1 MKFLRTPF
9 LQNMS
14 ERVLLLN
21 QAVSSFLTPKW
32 SWRIQITD
40 KKVKFYCKAREQVL
54 AASYYYY
61 CSTESNCMLQLFR
74 YLLGRCSLA
83 DKLVLP
89 KSSLTEIRN
98 LFLLV
103 SIFFCFLQANS
114 CSRSHH
120 YAQLGN
126 APLKNI
132 FLAYSAM
139 IMNTLKGFHRPIF

>member
-1 MKFLRTPF
+1 
-9 LQNMS
+9 
-14 ERVLLLN
+14 
-21 QAVSSFLTPKW
+21 
-32 SWRIQITD
+32 
-40 KKVKFYCKAREQVL
+40 
-54 AASYYYY
+54 
-61 CSTESNCMLQLFR
+61 MLQLFR

-83 DKLVLP
+83 DKLVSP

-114 CSRSHH
+114 RSRSHH

-132 FLAYSAM
+132 FLAYSAT